1 MSADNG
7 VYIVK
12 FPDGY
17 RVAHTQAIENID
29 WHRKGTKARKKMLK
43 AYFGH
48 SPVFETLEE
57 AERIAHKIEDQI
69 LADDFCPICEYGVVY
84 LGEYEAWA

>member
-17 RVAHTQAIENID
+17 RVTHAQAIENID
-29 WHRKGTKARKKMLK
+29 YFEPGTAARKQELK
-43 AYFGH
+43 DYFGH
-48 SPVFETLEE
+48 SPLYATEQE
-57 AERIAHKIEDQI
+57 AVLVAHEKAKKI
-69 LADDFCPICEYGVVY
+69 LADDFCPVLEYGVVY
-84 LGEYEAWA
+84 LGEYEAFE